1 MAASLAGHKGVDR
14 GEGAGALDAQGGGAA
29 AVAIA
34 GLAASVQQKAGLV
47 DGSKRVASN
56 PRKEWSA
63 TEDELIRNGVAQ
75 MGYKWRVFDA
85 PNPNPNPNPLTLT
98 TRTRTRT
105 LTRRVIAAQLPG
117 RSDGAMPRNPSLT
130 PALHVF
136 WLTRT

>member
-1 MAASLAGHKGVDR
+1 MAASLAGHKGVDS
-14 GEGAGALDAQGGGAA
+14 GHGAGALDAQGGGAA

-75 MGYKWRVFDA
+75 MGYKWRVIGD
-85 PNPNPNPNPLTLT
+85 PNPNPNLLTLT
-98 TRTRTRT
+98 RTRTRTRTRT

-117 RSDGAMPRNPSLT
+117 RSDDAVPPS
-130 PALHVF
+130 PSPNSSSPCF
-136 WLTRT
+136 WLK

>member
-1 MAASLAGHKGVDR
+1 M
-14 GEGAGALDAQGGGAA
+14 DAQGGGAA

-75 MGYKWRVFDA
+75 MGYKWRVIGD
-85 PNPNPNPNPLTLT
+85 PNPNPNLLTLT
-98 TRTRTRT
+98 RTRTRTRTRT
-105 LTRRVIAAQLPG
+105 LTRSS
-117 RSDGAMPRNPSLT
+117 RSR
-130 PALHVF
+130 
-136 WLTRT
+136 